1 MSAKLRD
8 RLVEIQR
15 SVRTRPLFTMR
26 LETKLLAVGATPT
39 TTRRIGIVPG
49 GTFDRRRP
57 PLVLRFVLQIIF
69 LSQFG
74 THQENFNERFER

>member
-1 MSAKLRD
+1 LH
-8 RLVEIQR
+8 
-15 SVRTRPLFTMR
+15 
-26 LETKLLAVGATPT
+26 AVGATPT